1 MFDSSNPYS
10 ISVANSPADAR
21 SEFIRKTY
29 LHVAGAV
36 GAFAILISAFLQVP
50 VMRELAL
57 KMTGGMNWL
66 IVLGAFMG
74 VSWLANNL
82 AHSGASRPKQ
92 YLGLGL
98 YVVAEAVI
106 FLPILMMATMYDPMA
121 IKQAALATLAL
132 FLGLTFVAFSTRKD
146 FSFLGGMLKIGFFIA
161 LGLIVASFFFGGLS
175 LGIWFSGA
183 MVLLA
188 AGSVLYNTSNIIHHY
203 GTTQYVAASLGLFAS
218 VALMFWYLLRIFMS
232 RD

>member
-82 AHSGASRPKQ
+82 AHSGASRSKQ

>member
-1 MFDSSNPYS
+1 MFDTANPY
-10 ISVANSPADAR
+10 SVANSPVDAR

-29 LHVAGAV
+29 VHVAGALA
-36 GAFAILISAFLQVP
+36 AFALLLAFFLRIPAMQQ
-50 VMRELAL
+50 LAL
-57 KMTGGMNWL
+57 SMTSGMNWL

-74 VSWLANNL
+74 ISWLANNW
-82 AHSGASRPKQ
+82 AHNGASRQKQ

-98 YVVAEAVI
+98 FVVAEAVI
-106 FLPILMMATMYDPMA
+106 FLPIIMMATLYDPKV
-121 IKQAALATLAL
+121 IGQAALATLAL
-132 FLGLTFVAFSTRKD
+132 FLGLTFVAFTTRKD

-161 LGLIVASFFFGGLS
+161 IGLIVASFFFGGLS

-188 AGSVLYNTSNIIHHY
+188 AGSILYNTSNIIHHY
-203 GTTQYVAASLGLFAS
+203 RSDQYVAASLGLFAS
-218 VALMFWYLLRIFMS
+218 VALLFWYILRIFMS